1 MCHTPVVICIV
12 NRDNDQITIVFS
24 VIYINCFSLYSNF
37 GYFFSFVLKDYCDY
51 EICSVRISEV

>member
-12 NRDNDQITIVFS
+12 NRDNDQVTVVFS

-37 GYFFSFVLKDYCDY
+37 GYCFSFVLKAYCDY